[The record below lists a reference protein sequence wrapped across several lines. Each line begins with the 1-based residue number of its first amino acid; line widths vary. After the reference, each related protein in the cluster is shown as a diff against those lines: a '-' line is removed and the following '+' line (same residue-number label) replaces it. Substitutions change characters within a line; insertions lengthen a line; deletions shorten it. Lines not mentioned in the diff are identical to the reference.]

1 MPLTDRKII
10 AFVMVSDA
18 ERALSFYQNVLGLRF
33 VSQDSF
39 ALVFD
44 AGGIMLRAGLAH
56 CEIKPAPHTVLGWE
70 FPDIVASID
79 GLAGAGVQ
87 FNRYPGM
94 PQDERGIWITP
105 DGSKVAWFKDPDGNV
120 LSLTQFAEAS

>member
-18 ERALSFYQNVLGLRF
+18 ERARAFYQNVLGLRF
-33 VSQDSF
+33 VSQDHF
-39 ALVFD
+39 AVVFD

-56 CEIKPAPHTVLGWE
+56 GEVRPAPHTVLGWE
-70 FPDIVASID
+70 VADIAGSI
-79 GLAGAGVQ
+79 GELVTAGVQ

-94 PQDERGIWITP
+94 PQDEHGIWTTP
-105 DGSKVAWFKDPDGNV
+105 D
-120 LSLTQFAEAS
+120 